1 MAEGKFVSYLRCS
14 TAKQGRSGLGL
25 EAQRKAVEAYL
36 NGGRWKLIAEHLEVE
51 SGRRSDRPELAKAL
65 AECRI
70 RGASLVVAKV
80 DRLSRNARFLLEV
93 AESGVDLIFC
103 DLPSASKFTIG
114 IMAVVAEE
122 ETRMIS
128 NRTKAA
134 LAAAK
139 ARGTK
144 LGKPENLTNRA
155 RLMGTTASAT
165 SRKKLSLQWTKDVAP
180 IVRTIL
186 ADGRTLAE
194 AANVLNKRS
203 LPARRGGVWSAAQ
216 VLRVARSSEG
226 RSAF

>member
-144 LGKPENLTNRA
+144 LG
-155 RLMGTTASAT
+155 
-165 SRKKLSLQWTKDVAP
+165 SLR
-180 IVRTIL
+180 I
-186 ADGRTLAE
+186 
-194 AANVLNKRS
+194 
-203 LPARRGGVWSAAQ
+203 
-216 VLRVARSSEG
+216 
-226 RSAF
+226 